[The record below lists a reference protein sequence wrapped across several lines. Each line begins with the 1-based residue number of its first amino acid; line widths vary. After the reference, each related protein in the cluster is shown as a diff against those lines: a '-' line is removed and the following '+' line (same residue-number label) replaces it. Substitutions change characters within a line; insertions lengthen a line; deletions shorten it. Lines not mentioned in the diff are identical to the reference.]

1 MKSHAKLIFG
11 IAVDILAGLALGV
24 IGIVLVLMAGVLV
37 TVVCALLGIALVA
50 VCLIGWP
57 LLALF
62 VGVCLLVGYPVST
75 GRTIKLKIK
84 EHVAEIKRRRGN
96 LATSDTFE
104 QN

>member
-1 MKSHAKLIFG
+1 MKSHAKLAIG
-11 IAVDILAGLALGV
+11 IVVDVLTGLGLGV

-37 TVVCALLGIALVA
+37 TVVCTFLAIALVA

-62 VGVCLLVGYPVST
+62 IGICLLVGYPIST

-84 EHVAEIKRRRGN
+84 EHVAAMKRRDGSLTAIERN
-96 LATSDTFE
+96 
-104 QN
+104 